1 MNTTN
6 RKRLVQLLL
15 GAGIASMAAVAWAHP
30 GWHGGPGG
38 CWGYD
43 GADSNASW
51 REVVQQRTTD
61 LHDRLQLNAEQ
72 EKAWKQYQE
81 TVAANIQA
89 RQERERVDFS
99 RLSAPERLEKSQQ
112 FARERDE
119 RMSRHLE
126 SFKAFYAT
134 LTPEQRNILDQEGVY
149 HPDYGYHHRGPWHR
163 RGFIPR

>member
-1 MNTTN
+1 MNIMN
-6 RKRLVQLLL
+6 RKRLARLLL
-15 GAGIASMAAVAWAHP
+15 GAGIASMAAVAWSHP

-43 GADSNASW
+43 GGEGPAGW
-51 REVVQQRTTD
+51 REAVQQRTAD
-61 LHDRLQLNAEQ
+61 LHDRLKLNAEQ

-81 TVAANIQA
+81 TVTANFRA
-89 RQERERVDFS
+89 RQDRERVDFS

-119 RMSRHLE
+119 LMTRHLE

-134 LTPEQRNILDQEGVY
+134 LSPEQQEILEREGVF
-149 HPDYGYHHRGPWHR
+149 HPDYGYHRGVRHW
-163 RGFIPR
+163 GYQPR